1 MSVFKN
7 EIVAKLS
14 QDVPRE
20 LLERLLD
27 EYIDL
32 KRQFALGRYRP
43 QELHGG
49 RFAETF
55 LRILEHLNDPTQ
67 PYTPIGQQLDRQRT
81 VNRVRNNGALH
92 PSLRV
97 FILSSLGIL
106 LDVRNRRDVAHIGG
120 DVNPNYADSR
130 LVCQLADW
138 SLAEFIRLYYHCP
151 IGEAQSIVDRINQVR
166 IPIVAEVEGFVRIQ
180 DISLGAADRT
190 LVALYQKKPEKQRDT
205 DLMAWVQYKNSS
217 RYKSEILRRLHG
229 EALIHYDENGYCS
242 LLPKGVIYVERN
254 IDLELTL

>member
-1 MSVFKN
+1 MSAFKN
-7 EIVAKLS
+7 EIVARLS
-14 QDVPRE
+14 QDIPRE

-55 LRILEHLNDPTQ
+55 LRILEHLNDPNQ
-67 PYTPIGQQLDRQRT
+67 SYTPVGQQLNRQRT
-81 VNRVRNNGALH
+81 INRVRSNGALS

-97 FILSSLGIL
+97 FILSSLEIL

-138 SLAEFIRLYYHCP
+138 SLTEFIRLYYQCP
-151 IGEAQSIVDRINQVR
+151 IAEAQSIADRINQVR

-180 DISLGAADRT
+180 DTSLSAADRT
-190 LVALYQKKPEKQRDT
+190 LVALYHKKPEKQRDT
-205 DLMAWVQYKNSS
+205 DLVAWVQYKNTS
-217 RYKSEILRRLHG
+217 RYKSEILRQLHT
-229 EALIHYDENGYCS
+229 EALIHYEDGYCS

>member
-14 QDVPRE
+14 QDMPRE
-20 LLERLLD
+20 LLELLLD
-27 EYIDL
+27 EYTDL
-32 KRQFALGRYRP
+32 KRQFALARYRP

-49 RFAETF
+49 RFAEIF

-81 VNRVRNNGALH
+81 INRVKNNGALH

-97 FILSSLGIL
+97 FIVSSLGIL

-138 SLAEFIRLYYHCP
+138 SLAEFIRLYYQCP
-151 IGEAQSIVDRINQVR
+151 LEEAQSIVDRISQVR
-166 IPIVAEVEGFVRIQ
+166 IPIITEVEGFVRIQ
-180 DISLGAADRT
+180 DTSLSASDRT
-190 LVALYQKKPEKQRDT
+190 LVALYHNRPEKQCGT
-205 DLMAWVQYKNSS
+205 NLMAWVQYKNLS
-217 RYKSEILRRLHG
+217 RYKNEILQRLHDN
-229 EALIHYDENGYCS
+229 AFIHYADGYCS
-242 LLPKGVIYVERN
+242 LLPKGVIYVEKN
-254 IDLELTL
+254 LDLELTL

>member
-1 MSVFKN
+1 MSVLKDQV
-7 EIVAKLS
+7 IAKIS
-14 QDVPRE
+14 QDVPQE
-20 LLERLLD
+20 LLQRLLD

-32 KRQFALGRYRP
+32 KRQFALGRHRP
-43 QELHGG
+43 EELHGG
-49 RFAETF
+49 RFAEAF
-55 LRILEHLNDPTQ
+55 LRILEHLNDPVQ
-67 PYTPIGQQLDRQRT
+67 HYTPMGQQLDRQRI
-81 VNRVRNNGALH
+81 VNRVRNNGILH

-97 FILSSLGIL
+97 FILSIIEIL

-138 SLAEFIRLYYHCP
+138 SLTEFIRLYYQCP
-151 IGEAQSIVDRINQVR
+151 IEEAQSIVDRINEVR
-166 IPIVAEVEGFVRIQ
+166 IPIIAEVEGFVRIQ
-180 DISLGAADRT
+180 DTSLDAADRT

-205 DLMAWVQYKNSS
+205 VLMAWVQYKNPS
-217 RYKSEILRRLHG
+217 RYKTQILRRLHD
-229 EALIHYDENGYCS
+229 EALIHYDKDAYCS